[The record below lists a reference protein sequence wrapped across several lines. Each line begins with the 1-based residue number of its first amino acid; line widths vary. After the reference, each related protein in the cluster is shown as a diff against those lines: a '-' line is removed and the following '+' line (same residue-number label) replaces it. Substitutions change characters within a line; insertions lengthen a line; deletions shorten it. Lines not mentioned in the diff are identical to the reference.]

1 MSINNYGMFEEDTK
15 TKALRIIKTCQDKIQ
30 VEEKKIEEC
39 NFNIDTYK
47 LRMLSNIRGLYIDIS
62 EKTLETVWH
71 GFHNESTDKEELK
84 TYKSAYD
91 YIVFIIKEH
100 IISDTK
106 CFCKKKNFIED
117 IVVCGFDGYAYNI
130 TFIANDIKFLL
141 EVPVV
146 KNISLD
152 NYIYCHCGQYC
163 LRYYSSKCCQE
174 YIKASYELDDIK
186 KAFKE
191 FIERNN
197 NNA

>member
-1 MSINNYGMFEEDTK
+1 MYNLYEEDIK
-15 TKALRIIKTCQDKIQ
+15 TKALKIIKTCQDKIQ
-30 VEEKKIEEC
+30 TEEKKIEEC

-47 LRMLSNIRGLYIDIS
+47 LRMINNIRGLYIDIS

-71 GFHNESTDKEELK
+71 GFHNKPTDKEELK
-84 TYKSAYD
+84 TYKSRYD

-100 IISDTK
+100 IIGDTK
-106 CFCKKKNFIED
+106 CSYKKKNFIED
-117 IVVCGFDGYAYNI
+117 IVVCGFDRYAYNI
-130 TFIANDIKFLL
+130 TFIVNDIKFIL

-146 KNISLD
+146 KNVSLD
-152 NYIYCHCGQYC
+152 NYMHCNYGQYW
-163 LRYYSSKCCQE
+163 LGYYSSKYCRD
-174 YIKASYELDDIK
+174 YIKTSYELDDIK

>member
-1 MSINNYGMFEEDTK
+1 MFINNYGMFEEDTK

-47 LRMLSNIRGLYIDIS
+47 LRMINNIRGLYIDIS
-62 EKTLETVWH
+62 ERTLETVWH
-71 GFHNESTDKEELK
+71 GFHNKPTDKEELK

-91 YIVFIIKEH
+91 YIDFTIKKH
-100 IISDTK
+100 IIGDIECS
-106 CFCKKKNFIED
+106 CKKKNFIED
-117 IVVCGFDGYAYNI
+117 IVVCGFDRYAYNI
-130 TFIANDIKFLL
+130 TFIANDTKFLL

-152 NYIYCHCGQYC
+152 NYIYCHYGQYC

-174 YIKASYELDDIK
+174 YIEASYELDDIK

-191 FIERNN
+191 FIERKN

>member
-1 MSINNYGMFEEDTK
+1 MYDMYDLYCDSRTNAIDLIEK
-15 TKALRIIKTCQDKIQ
+15 CQNKIRE
-30 VEEKKIEEC
+30 EEKKIEEC

-47 LRMLSNIRGLYIDIS
+47 LRMINNIHGLYIDIS
-62 EKTLETVWH
+62 EKTLETVWR
-71 GFHNESTDKEELK
+71 GFHNKPTDKEELK
-84 TYKSAYD
+84 TYKSKYD

-100 IISDTK
+100 IIGDTK
-106 CFCKKKNFIED
+106 CSYKKKNFIED
-117 IVVCGFDGYAYNI
+117 VVVCGLDRYAYNI
-130 TFIANDIKFLL
+130 TFIANDIKFIL

-146 KNISLD
+146 KNVSLD
-152 NYIYCHCGQYC
+152 NYMYCRYGQYW
-163 LRYYSSKCCQE
+163 LGYYSSEYCRD